1 MVDAEK
7 MGQADLA
14 GRAIALGLQKHAD
27 FFGKSVEE
35 RAQERYRKD
44 PERAAR
50 ELARVQEGAGGGS
63 TLGAFLGGGLGGGAG
78 VRTGLIS
85 GPGWVAPLIGGIGG
99 AALGALGGHALGRR
113 YARAKR
119 EAVEAFQR
127 GDPGP
132 RPHLVG
138 ALAGEPSLQPAVLAT
153 LAGAKGLQVGQ
164 GPSIMLHEVGALR
177 KLGIPPMVAHSAG
190 AVLGAAGLATVSGR
204 LMRQWLARMRTLG
217 LAAQAQG
224 AAAEEPKT
232 ASVLW
237 AEEAGRLLA
246 GELQKEASFGTLAT
260 DVGSKLLGFVGKN
273 PRLTTAL
280 GMGAAG
286 SLVGAGVGGE
296 GNRLGGALA
305 GGVLGAGAGVGLGHL
320 GAKTIAERAPEL
332 AKTLKGVKPLVG
344 EPSLATLT
352 KATTPTKKGPSLMEL
367 AARSGKPLPTPP
379 VSP

>member
-1 MVDAEK
+1 MVDVEK

-35 RAQERYRKD
+35 RAQEQYRKD

-50 ELARVQEGAGGGS
+50 ELAQVQDVGRMGI
-63 TLGAFLGGGLGGGAG
+63 LGALLGGGLGGAAG
-78 VRTGLIS
+78 VGAAGLVAR
-85 GPGWVAPLIGGIGG
+85 PGWVAPLIGGIGG
-99 AALGALGGHALGRR
+99 AVGGAALGALGGRR
-113 YARAKR
+113 LARTRR

-127 GDPGP
+127 GDPGS
-132 RPHLVG
+132 HLVG
-138 ALAGEPSLQPAVLAT
+138 ALAGEPSLTPTIRAIFGGVS
-153 LAGAKGLQVGQ
+153 GGVSGVQVGD
-164 GPSIMLHEVGALR
+164 LLGAI
-177 KLGIPPMVAHSAG
+177 GTPPVVAYPVG
-190 AVLGAAGLATVSGR
+190 AVLGAGLGATVGGR
-204 LMRQWLARMRTLG
+204 FERRRLARMRTLG

-246 GELQKEASFGTLAT
+246 GELQKEAGFGTLAT